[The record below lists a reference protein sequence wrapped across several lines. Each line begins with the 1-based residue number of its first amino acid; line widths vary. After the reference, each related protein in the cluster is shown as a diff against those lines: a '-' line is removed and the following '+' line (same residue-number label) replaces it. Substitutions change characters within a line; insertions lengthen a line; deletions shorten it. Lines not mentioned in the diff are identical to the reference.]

1 MLGARRW
8 RAGALYSI
16 GSNTNGSLRPKPPP
30 CWHRMTISSC
40 LRPASVLFALL
51 WLSSPD
57 VQPAASASS
66 PISLDVP
73 GRTDATPSVAASGS
87 FVAVAWGASAGGKTD
102 VFLAVSR
109 DGGSTFGSPVQV
121 NPLVGEARL
130 GGELPPRV
138 ALVARRGVPVPEIVV
153 LWTARSDTTAIK
165 LVRSRDGGKT
175 FSAPSTLQSSSP
187 AGDRGWPALALDPTA
202 KAHAIWLDHR
212 GLAANRATG
221 TGQAA
226 HQAGGQHDGVAMAQK
241 SGLYYA
247 SATTKPMP
255 ERLLTNGVCYC
266 CKTALAAG
274 PNGSLYAAW
283 RHVYPGNLRDMAFAM
298 SRDGGRSFSAPVRV
312 SEDGWA
318 INGCPDDGPAIAV
331 DTRGAVHLVWPT
343 VIDGPTP
350 EGALFYAS
358 TRDGRRFT
366 PRIRIPTLGGP
377 KPSHPQI
384 VIDRAGGIFVAW
396 DETLNGA
403 RVSAVRD
410 LRPQSDRAP
419 AFGEAMML
427 SPNGPSVYPVLA
439 ATDKG
444 LVAVWST
451 GGDTSRIEVR
461 TLPMR

>member
-1 MLGARRW
+1 MRR
-8 RAGALYSI
+8 LDTTI
-16 GSNTNGSLRPKPPP
+16 GTRLR
-30 CWHRMTISSC
+30 TG
-40 LRPASVLFALL
+40 SVLFALL
-51 WLSSPD
+51 SLTS
-57 VQPAASASS
+57 VAAQPAAV
-66 PISLDVP
+66 PPPPVSLDVP

-87 FVAVAWGASAGGKTD
+87 FVAVAWGASGGGKAD

-109 DGGSTFGSPVQV
+109 DAGATFGAPVQV
-121 NPLVGEARL
+121 NPLAGDARL

-138 ALVARRGVPVPEIVV
+138 ALVARRRDAVPEVVV
-153 LWTARSDTTAIK
+153 LWTARAESTAIK

-175 FSAPSTLQSSSP
+175 FTAPSTLQSP
-187 AGDRGWPALALDPTA
+187 DTAGDRGWPALAVDTTA
-202 KAHAIWLDHR
+202 NAHAIWLDHR

-221 TGQAA
+221 AGQPA
-226 HQAGGQHDGVAMAQK
+226 HQAGAAHDGVAMAQK

-247 SATTKPMP
+247 SVTTKALP

-283 RHVYPGNLRDMAFAM
+283 RHVYPGNLRDMAFTM

-331 DTRGAVHLVWPT
+331 DPRGTAHLVWPT
-343 VIDGPTP
+343 VITGATP

-358 TRDGRRFT
+358 TRDGRQFT

-384 VIDRAGGIFVAW
+384 VMDRGGRTFVAW
-396 DETLNGA
+396 DEAVNGA
-403 RVSAVRD
+403 RVSAVRE
-410 LRPQSDRAP
+410 LRLQSGRAP
-419 AFGEAMML
+419 AFGDAVML
-427 SPNGPSVYPVLA
+427 APNGPATYPVLA

-444 LVAVWST
+444 LVAVWAT
-451 GGDTSRIEVR
+451 GGDASRVEVR
-461 TLPMR
+461 LLPMR